1 MAKKE
6 ILEENL
12 SPKQLAKLFEGDV
25 NNVSFKAFSLYA
37 YMFCHEIEN
46 FGDYNTYGTFLK
58 NASLDDLVST
68 EQSFIDDCENVFKR
82 QIWKNMYGEFINLN
96 CTKTQKKKI
105 CKDMISA
112 FYEELGQSKRK
123 DIQRE
128 VQRLGL

>member
-6 ILEENL
+6 IEENL

-25 NNVSFKAFSLYA
+25 NDVSFKAFSLYA

-46 FGDYNTYGTFLK
+46 FGDYNTYGLFLK
-58 NASLDDLVST
+58 NVSLDDLMKT
-68 EQSFIDDCENVFKR
+68 EQSFIDDCENVFNR
-82 QIWKNMYGEFINLN
+82 QIWKNQFGEFINMN
-96 CTKTQKKKI
+96 CSIFQKKKI
-105 CKDMISA
+105 CKDIIKT
-112 FYEELGQSKRK
+112 FYEELTSSKRK